1 MVTKEFAEASAEI
14 NEILKYM
21 PDEELKKIPS
31 KLREFFREVASKDY
45 VTNINPDL
53 PLDEQDIKE
62 KTKDII
68 ALIYRNYWCSEEE
81 RKELDQKLIENDRK
95 FEEELREK
103 YNPDNIFKNNVTT
116 TKKEEP
122 EEVKEAK
129 IEQSLVPQETGKWY
143 QRFLDMVKRWFK
155 KK

>member
-14 NEILKYM
+14 NEILKYL
-21 PDEELKKIPS
+21 PKEEVEKIPS
-31 KLREFFREVASKDY
+31 KLREFFKEVSSKDY
-45 VTNINPDL
+45 VTNINPNM
-53 PLDEQDIKE
+53 PLDKQQIKE

-81 RKELDQKLIENDRK
+81 RKELDQKLIENDKK

-116 TKKEEP
+116 TKKEES
-122 EEVKEAK
+122 EVKEAK

>member
-14 NEILKYM
+14 NEIFKYL
-21 PDEELKKIPS
+21 PKEEVEKIPS
-31 KLREFFREVASKDY
+31 KLREFFKEVSSKDY
-45 VTNINPDL
+45 VTNINPNM
-53 PLDEQDIKE
+53 PLDKQQIKE

-68 ALIYRNYWCSEEE
+68 ALICRNYWCSEEE
-81 RKELDQKLIENDRK
+81 RKELDQKLIENDKK

-116 TKKEEP
+116 TKKEES
-122 EEVKEAK
+122 EVKEEK

-143 QRFLDMVKRWFK
+143 QRFLDMVKKWFK

>member
-21 PDEELKKIPS
+21 PKEEVEKIPS
-31 KLREFFREVASKDY
+31 KLREFFKEVASKDY

-53 PLDEQDIKE
+53 PLDEQQIKE

-122 EEVKEAK
+122 EIKEEK
-129 IEQSLVPQETGKWY
+129 IEQSLVVQETEKWY

>member
-14 NEILKYM
+14 NEILKYL
-21 PDEELKKIPS
+21 PKEEVEKIPS
-31 KLREFFREVASKDY
+31 KLREFFKEVSSKDY
-45 VTNINPDL
+45 VTNINPNM
-53 PLDEQDIKE
+53 PLDKQQIKE

-81 RKELDQKLIENDRK
+81 RKELDQKLIENDKK

-116 TKKEEP
+116 TKKEKP
-122 EEVKEAK
+122 EVKEAK

>member
-14 NEILKYM
+14 NEILKYL
-21 PDEELKKIPS
+21 PKEEVEKIPS
-31 KLREFFREVASKDY
+31 KLREFFKEVESKDY

-53 PLDEQDIKE
+53 PLDEQNIKE

-116 TKKEEP
+116 TKKEES
-122 EEVKEAK
+122 EVKEAK

-143 QRFLDMVKRWFK
+143 QRFLDMVKKWFK

>member
-21 PDEELKKIPS
+21 PKEEVEKIPS
-31 KLREFFREVASKDY
+31 KLREFFKEVASKDY

-53 PLDEQDIKE
+53 PLDKQQIKE

-122 EEVKEAK
+122 EIKEEK
-129 IEQSLVPQETGKWY
+129 IEQSLVVQDTEKWY
-143 QRFLDMVKRWFK
+143 QRFLNMIKRWFGK
-155 KK
+155 G

>member
-21 PDEELKKIPS
+21 PKEEVEKIPS
-31 KLREFFREVASKDY
+31 KLREFFREISSKDY
-45 VTNINPDL
+45 VTNINPNI
-53 PLDEQDIKE
+53 PLDKQQIKE

-122 EEVKEAK
+122 EVKEEK
-129 IEQSLVPQETGKWY
+129 IEQSLVVQETEKWY
-143 QRFLDMVKRWFK
+143 QRFLNMIKRWFK
-155 KK
+155 

>member
-14 NEILKYM
+14 NEILKYL
-21 PDEELKKIPS
+21 PKEEVEKIPS
-31 KLREFFREVASKDY
+31 KLREFFKEVSSKDY
-45 VTNINPDL
+45 VTNINPNM
-53 PLDEQDIKE
+53 PLDKQQIKE

-116 TKKEEP
+116 TKEE
-122 EEVKEAK
+122 ESEVKEAK
-129 IEQSLVPQETGKWY
+129 IEQSLVLQETGKWY
-143 QRFLDMVKRWFK
+143 QRFLNMIKRWFK

>member
-14 NEILKYM
+14 NEIFKYL
-21 PDEELKKIPS
+21 PKEEVEKIPS
-31 KLREFFREVASKDY
+31 KLREFFKEVSSKDY
-45 VTNINPDL
+45 VTNINPNM
-53 PLDEQDIKE
+53 PLDKQQIKE

-68 ALIYRNYWCSEEE
+68 ALIYKNYWCSEEE
-81 RKELDQKLIENDRK
+81 RKELDQKLIENDKK

-122 EEVKEAK
+122 KIKEEK
-129 IEQSLVPQETGKWY
+129 IEQSLVVQDTEKWY
-143 QRFLDMVKRWFK
+143 QRFLNMIKRLFEK
-155 KK
+155 K

>member
-21 PDEELKKIPS
+21 PKEEVEKIPS
-31 KLREFFREVASKDY
+31 KLREFFKEVSSKDY
-45 VTNINPDL
+45 VTNINPNM
-53 PLDEQDIKE
+53 PLDKQQIKE

-81 RKELDQKLIENDRK
+81 RKELDQKLIENDKK

-116 TKKEEP
+116 TKKEES
-122 EEVKEAK
+122 EVKEEK
-129 IEQSLVPQETGKWY
+129 IEQSLVVQETEKWY
-143 QRFLDMVKRWFK
+143 QRFLNMIKRWFGK
-155 KK
+155 G

>member
-14 NEILKYM
+14 NEILKYL
-21 PDEELKKIPS
+21 PKEEVEKIPS
-31 KLREFFREVASKDY
+31 KLREFFKEVSRKDY
-45 VTNINPDL
+45 VTNINPNM
-53 PLDEQDIKE
+53 PLDKQQIKE

-81 RKELDQKLIENDRK
+81 RKELDQKLIENDKK

-122 EEVKEAK
+122 EVKEEK

-143 QRFLDMVKRWFK
+143 QRFLDMVKKWFK

>member
-14 NEILKYM
+14 NEIFKYL
-21 PDEELKKIPS
+21 PKEEVEKIPS
-31 KLREFFREVASKDY
+31 KLREFFKEVSSKDY

-53 PLDEQDIKE
+53 PLDEQNIKE

-81 RKELDQKLIENDRK
+81 RKELDQKLIENDKK

-116 TKKEEP
+116 TKKEES
-122 EEVKEAK
+122 EVKEAK

-143 QRFLDMVKRWFK
+143 QRFLDMVKRWFEK
-155 KK
+155 K

>member
-14 NEILKYM
+14 NEIFKYL

-31 KLREFFREVASKDY
+31 KLRDFFKEVSSKDY

-53 PLDEQDIKE
+53 PLDKQQIKE

-116 TKKEEP
+116 TKKEES
-122 EEVKEAK
+122 EVKEEK

>member
-14 NEILKYM
+14 NEIFKYL
-21 PDEELKKIPS
+21 PKEEVEKIPS
-31 KLREFFREVASKDY
+31 KLREFFKEISSKDY
-45 VTNINPDL
+45 VTNINPNI
-53 PLDEQDIKE
+53 PLDKQQIKE

-81 RKELDQKLIENDRK
+81 RKELDQKLIENDKK

-116 TKKEEP
+116 TKKEES
-122 EEVKEAK
+122 EVKEEK

>member
-21 PDEELKKIPS
+21 PKEEVEKIPS
-31 KLREFFREVASKDY
+31 KLREFFKEVASKDY

-53 PLDEQDIKE
+53 PLDKQQIKE

-116 TKKEEP
+116 TKKEES
-122 EEVKEAK
+122 EVKEEK

>member
-14 NEILKYM
+14 NEILKYL
-21 PDEELKKIPS
+21 PKEEVEKIPS
-31 KLREFFREVASKDY
+31 KLREFFKEVSSKDY
-45 VTNINPDL
+45 VTNINPNI
-53 PLDEQDIKE
+53 PLDKQQIKE

-81 RKELDQKLIENDRK
+81 RKELDQKLIENDKK

-116 TKKEEP
+116 TKEE
-122 EEVKEAK
+122 ESEVKEAK
-129 IEQSLVPQETGKWY
+129 IEQSLVLQETGKWY

>member
-21 PDEELKKIPS
+21 PDEEIEKIPS
-31 KLREFFREVASKDY
+31 KLREFFREAAIKDY

-53 PLDEQDIKE
+53 PLDRQQIKE
-62 KTKDII
+62 KTKYII

-103 YNPDNIFKNNVTT
+103 YNPDNIFKNNITT

-122 EEVKEAK
+122 EIKEEK
-129 IEQSLVPQETGKWY
+129 IEQSLVVQETEKWY

>member
-14 NEILKYM
+14 NEIFKYL
-21 PDEELKKIPS
+21 PKEEVEKIPS
-31 KLREFFREVASKDY
+31 KLREFFKEASSKDY

-53 PLDEQDIKE
+53 PLDEQNIKE

-81 RKELDQKLIENDRK
+81 RKELDQKLIENDKK

-116 TKKEEP
+116 TKKEES
-122 EEVKEAK
+122 EVKEEK
-129 IEQSLVPQETGKWY
+129 IEQSLMLHETEKWY
-143 QRFLDMVKRWFK
+143 QRFLDMVKKWFK

>member
-14 NEILKYM
+14 NEILKYL
-21 PDEELKKIPS
+21 PKEEVEKIPS
-31 KLREFFREVASKDY
+31 KLREFFKEVSSKDY
-45 VTNINPDL
+45 VTNINPNM
-53 PLDEQDIKE
+53 PLDKQQIKE

-81 RKELDQKLIENDRK
+81 RKELDQKLIENDKK

-116 TKKEEP
+116 TKKEES
-122 EEVKEAK
+122 EVKEEK

-143 QRFLDMVKRWFK
+143 QRFLDMVKKWFK
-155 KK
+155 KKY

>member
-21 PDEELKKIPS
+21 PKEEVEKIPS
-31 KLREFFREVASKDY
+31 KLREFFKEVSSKAY
-45 VTNINPDL
+45 VTNINPNM
-53 PLDEQDIKE
+53 PLDKQQITE

-81 RKELDQKLIENDRK
+81 RKELDQKLIENDKK

-116 TKKEEP
+116 TKKEES
-122 EEVKEAK
+122 EVKEEK

>member
-14 NEILKYM
+14 NEIFKYL
-21 PDEELKKIPS
+21 PKEEVEKIPS
-31 KLREFFREVASKDY
+31 KLREFFKEVSSKDY
-45 VTNINPDL
+45 VTNINPNM
-53 PLDEQDIKE
+53 PLDKQQIKE

-81 RKELDQKLIENDRK
+81 RKELDQKLIENDKK

-122 EEVKEAK
+122 EVKEEK
-129 IEQSLVPQETGKWY
+129 IEQSLVPQQTEKWY

>member
-21 PDEELKKIPS
+21 PKEEVEKIPS
-31 KLREFFREVASKDY
+31 KLREFFKEVASKDY

-53 PLDEQDIKE
+53 PLDKQQIKE

-103 YNPDNIFKNNVTT
+103 YNPDNIFKNNATT

-122 EEVKEAK
+122 EIKEEK
-129 IEQSLVPQETGKWY
+129 IEQSLVVQETEKWY

>member
-14 NEILKYM
+14 NEILKYL
-21 PDEELKKIPS
+21 PKEEVEKIPS
-31 KLREFFREVASKDY
+31 KLREFFKEVSSKDY
-45 VTNINPDL
+45 VTNINPNM
-53 PLDEQDIKE
+53 PLDKQQIKE

-81 RKELDQKLIENDRK
+81 RKELDQKLIENDQK

-116 TKKEEP
+116 TKKEES
-122 EEVKEAK
+122 EVKEEK
-129 IEQSLVPQETGKWY
+129 IEQSLVPQETEKWY

>member
-14 NEILKYM
+14 NEILKYL
-21 PDEELKKIPS
+21 PKEEVEKIPS
-31 KLREFFREVASKDY
+31 KLREFFKEVSSKDY
-45 VTNINPDL
+45 VTNINPNM
-53 PLDEQDIKE
+53 PLDKQQIKE

-81 RKELDQKLIENDRK
+81 RKELDQKLIENDKK

-116 TKKEEP
+116 TKKEES
-122 EEVKEAK
+122 EVKEEK

-143 QRFLDMVKRWFK
+143 QRFLDMVKKWFK

>member
-21 PDEELKKIPS
+21 PKEEVEKIPS
-31 KLREFFREVASKDY
+31 KLREFFREISSKDY
-45 VTNINPDL
+45 VTNINPNI
-53 PLDEQDIKE
+53 PLDKQQIKE

-81 RKELDQKLIENDRK
+81 RKELDQKLIENDKK

-116 TKKEEP
+116 TKKEES
-122 EEVKEAK
+122 EVKEAK

>member
-31 KLREFFREVASKDY
+31 KLREFFKEVSSKDY

-53 PLDEQDIKE
+53 PLDKQQIKE

-116 TKKEEP
+116 TKKEES
-122 EEVKEAK
+122 EVKEVK

-143 QRFLDMVKRWFK
+143 QRFLDMVKKWFK

>member
-14 NEILKYM
+14 NEIFKYL
-21 PDEELKKIPS
+21 PKEEVEKIPS
-31 KLREFFREVASKDY
+31 KLRDFFKEVSSKDY
-45 VTNINPDL
+45 VTNINPNM
-53 PLDEQDIKE
+53 PLDKQQIKE

-81 RKELDQKLIENDRK
+81 RKELDQKLIENDKK
-95 FEEELREK
+95 FEEKLREK

-116 TKKEEP
+116 TKKEES
-122 EEVKEAK
+122 EVKEEK

-143 QRFLDMVKRWFK
+143 QRFLDMVKKWFK

>member
-14 NEILKYM
+14 NEILKYL
-21 PDEELKKIPS
+21 PKEEVEKIPS
-31 KLREFFREVASKDY
+31 KLREFFKEVSSKDY
-45 VTNINPDL
+45 VTNINPNM
-53 PLDEQDIKE
+53 PLDKQQIKE

-81 RKELDQKLIENDRK
+81 RKELDQKLIENDKK

-116 TKKEEP
+116 TKKEES
-122 EEVKEAK
+122 EVKETK

>member
-14 NEILKYM
+14 NEILKYL
-21 PDEELKKIPS
+21 PKEEVEKIPS
-31 KLREFFREVASKDY
+31 KLREFFKEVSSKDY
-45 VTNINPDL
+45 VTNINPNM
-53 PLDEQDIKE
+53 PLDKQQIKE

-81 RKELDQKLIENDRK
+81 RKELDQKLIENDKK

-122 EEVKEAK
+122 EVKEEK

-155 KK
+155 NK

>member
-31 KLREFFREVASKDY
+31 KLRDFFREVASKDY
-45 VTNINPDL
+45 VTNINPNL
-53 PLDEQDIKE
+53 PLDEQEIKE

-122 EEVKEAK
+122 EIKEEK
-129 IEQSLVPQETGKWY
+129 IEQSLVVQETEKWY
-143 QRFLDMVKRWFK
+143 QRFLDMVKKWFK

>member
-14 NEILKYM
+14 NEILKYL
-21 PDEELKKIPS
+21 PKEEVEKIPS
-31 KLREFFREVASKDY
+31 KLREFFKEVSSKDY
-45 VTNINPDL
+45 VTNINPNM
-53 PLDEQDIKE
+53 PLDKQQIKE

-81 RKELDQKLIENDRK
+81 RKELDQKLIENDRN

-122 EEVKEAK
+122 EVKEEK

>member
-14 NEILKYM
+14 NEILKYL
-21 PDEELKKIPS
+21 PKEEVEKIPS
-31 KLREFFREVASKDY
+31 KLREFFKEVSSKDY
-45 VTNINPDL
+45 VTNINPNI
-53 PLDEQDIKE
+53 PLDKQQIKE

-116 TKKEEP
+116 TKEE
-122 EEVKEAK
+122 ESEVKEAK

>member
-21 PDEELKKIPS
+21 PNKEVEKIPS
-31 KLREFFREVASKDY
+31 KLREFFKEVSSKDY

-53 PLDEQDIKE
+53 PLDKQQIKE

-122 EEVKEAK
+122 EIKEEK
-129 IEQSLVPQETGKWY
+129 IEQSLVVQETEKWY
-143 QRFLDMVKRWFK
+143 QRFLNMIKRWFGK
-155 KK
+155 I

>member
-14 NEILKYM
+14 NEILKYL
-21 PDEELKKIPS
+21 PKEEVEKIPS
-31 KLREFFREVASKDY
+31 KLREFFKEVASKDY

-53 PLDEQDIKE
+53 PLDKQQIKE

-81 RKELDQKLIENDRK
+81 RKELDQKLIENDKK

-116 TKKEEP
+116 TKKEES
-122 EEVKEAK
+122 EVKEAK

>member
-21 PDEELKKIPS
+21 PKEEVEKIPS
-31 KLREFFREVASKDY
+31 KLREFFKEVASKDY

-53 PLDEQDIKE
+53 PLDEQEIKE

-103 YNPDNIFKNNVTT
+103 YNPDNIFKNNATT

-122 EEVKEAK
+122 EIKEEK
-129 IEQSLVPQETGKWY
+129 IEQSLVVQETEKWY

>member
-14 NEILKYM
+14 NEIFKYL
-21 PDEELKKIPS
+21 PKEEVEKIPS
-31 KLREFFREVASKDY
+31 KLREFFKEVSSKDY

-53 PLDEQDIKE
+53 PLDKQQIKE

-81 RKELDQKLIENDRK
+81 RKELDQKLIENDKK

-116 TKKEEP
+116 TKKEES
-122 EEVKEAK
+122 EEKEAK